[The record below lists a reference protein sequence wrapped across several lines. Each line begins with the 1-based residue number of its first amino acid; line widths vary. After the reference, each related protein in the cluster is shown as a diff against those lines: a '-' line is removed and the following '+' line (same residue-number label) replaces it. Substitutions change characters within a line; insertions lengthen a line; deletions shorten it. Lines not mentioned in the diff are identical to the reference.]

1 MMTPRFSL
9 GNSLIPATRPRRNSF
24 FSWME
29 SWASTS
35 RNFSSMNSRLAAG
48 LFRAKLADEFLD
60 AVRTATNG
68 GWALDDDKFK
78 R

>member
-1 MMTPRFSL
+1 
-9 GNSLIPATRPRRNSF
+9 
-24 FSWME
+24 
-29 SWASTS
+29 
-35 RNFSSMNSRLAAG
+35 MNSRLAAG